1 MTTTQAALERALQ
14 SLAPVHMELLNESH
28 MHAVPPGSESHFK
41 LVIVSQEF
49 EGLNAVK
56 RHQAVYRTLGDL
68 MQQIHALALHTYSP
82 AEWQARAPPD
92 SLACR
97 AAARPTSLPGPA
109 YLAAGYFLLESPPRS
124 AALFRYALRGRSLNN
139 EVCMS
144 IVVAL
149 AVVTLED
156 FQSCASHCSIP

>member
-82 AEWQARAPPD
+82 AEWQARSAAP
-92 SLACR
+92 
-97 AAARPTSLPGPA
+97 
-109 YLAAGYFLLESPPRS
+109 ESP
-124 AALFRYALRGRSLNN
+124 A
-139 EVCMS
+139 CMGGS
-144 IVVAL
+144 KA
-149 AVVTLED
+149 D
-156 FQSCASHCSIP
+156 H